1 MNKSKIA
8 IILLVALTIA
18 GCGKVNGD
26 GVKLTDQKIKSVEE
40 YRKSANEACDRSSF
54 TTALKELDE
63 SQFKSL
69 KDSLGKLKAPK
80 ELESI
85 QSKLQKDIDASDK
98 ISAIS
103 VVTAFAKQ
111 MHLEKCL
118 RSSEINAPQ
127 TPETSSPPNSTPNT
141 GTSSGGG
148 GGGSGNNPAGGGV
161 NDESP
166 TLINGF
172 TVTKD
177 RATWRSYFKRINS
190 GCTSLRMAK
199 ETIIEDLTTLQGGA
213 VVNGSSLTTIYQDLT
228 DLGYALDDLGSFIDS
243 VYAKSSPDGFDVRK
257 DDAIKNI
264 KSVLAVIEKQTKTVG
279 DETFKS
285 SPDLT
290 KILSNANKSIADLT
304 TLQPFFVNLG
314 MTDCP

>member
-1 MNKSKIA
+1 MIKSKIA
-8 IILLVALTIA
+8 IILLVALTIV
-18 GCGKVNGD
+18 GCGKVSGD

-127 TPETSSPPNSTPNT
+127 PPEAKVPVKT
-141 GTSSGGG
+141 
-148 GGGSGNNPAGGGV
+148 AARRAAKAAALAIEIFGGGV